1 MDPVIE
7 LTEAQIL
14 NIEALYEIALESKDA
29 ESVRRAT
36 AALLATPGGV
46 AFLTMHGLVQ

>member
-14 NIEALYEIALESKDA
+14 NIEALYQNDLESKDA